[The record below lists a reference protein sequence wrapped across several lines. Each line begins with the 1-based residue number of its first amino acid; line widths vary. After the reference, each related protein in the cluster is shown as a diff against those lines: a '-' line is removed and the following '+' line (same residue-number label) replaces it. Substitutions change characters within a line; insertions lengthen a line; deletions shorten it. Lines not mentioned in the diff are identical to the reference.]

1 MSCWRSYCAVGV
13 PADAVGGTVVA
24 FIPAVVGVSAG
35 PFEHAVVGSPA
46 VTGSPA
52 VDGVPTVASV
62 PADPGVPIL
71 AGGFM
76 E

>member
-35 PFEHAVVGSPA
+35 PFEHAVA
-46 VTGSPA
+46 
-52 VDGVPTVASV
+52 GVPDVASF

-71 AGGFM
+71 AGDFV